1 MPRAARIVVPGA
13 SHHVTQ
19 RGNNRQD
26 VFFVEDDR
34 RVYLELL
41 REQSERF
48 GFRIEAYCLMT
59 NHIHVVGVPAREES
73 LAKAIGRTHFLY
85 SQYIND
91 MHGRSGHLWQNRF
104 FSCAMDEA
112 HAMNA
117 MAYVELNPVRARLSK
132 HPWDF
137 EWSSARA
144 HCCGDADSA
153 GLCLNLRAWFE
164 TVSANDWKR
173 TLTEFRRDA
182 AAQSAICRH
191 TLIGRPLGSDS
202 FLSKIEHALGRRV
215 RPLPIGR
222 QQGWRKEPEEV
233 AHATTANKR

>member
-1 MPRAARIVVPGA
+1 MPRALRIVAPEA

-26 VFFVEDDR
+26 VFSVEDDR

-59 NHIHVVGVPAREES
+59 NHIHVVGVPVREEA

-85 SQYIND
+85 SQHINA

-104 FSCAMDEA
+104 FSCALDEA

-117 MAYVELNPVRARLSK
+117 MAYVELNPVRARLVR
-132 HPWDF
+132 HPWDYA
-137 EWSSARA
+137 WSSAAA
-144 HCCGDADSA
+144 HCAEDGGSTYLD
-153 GLCLNLRAWFE
+153 LQKWFSD
-164 TVSANDWKR
+164 VSARDWKQ
-173 TLTEFRRDA
+173 TLQEFIRDA
-182 AAQSAICRH
+182 VTLAAIRRH
-191 TLIGRPLGSDS
+191 TLSGRPLGSDS

-222 QQGWRKEPEEV
+222 QQGWRKEPEEA
-233 AHATTANKR
+233 AHAATANKR